1 MTVIYPVLVTVLL
14 PPVFVAVSVTVY
26 VPAVTYVCD
35 GFSSVEIFPS
45 PNNQIHDVGEFV
57 DRSTNWIVMGAV
69 PVFTVDRKE
78 ATGIVETPLTTI

>member
-1 MTVIYPVLVTVLL
+1 ML

-35 GFSSVEIFPS
+35 GFSSVEVFPS
-45 PNNQIHDVGEFV
+45 PNNQLHEVGEFV
-57 DRSTNWIVMGAV
+57 ERSTNWIVRGTV

-78 ATGIVETPLTTI
+78 ATGTVETPLTMI